1 MILLRKIA
9 IIFFDII
16 DLYYHQKKILK
27 FIKKKQLNLKYF
39 FDIGAHMGTYS
50 DLILR
55 NFKNCKILMFEPQK
69 NIFKKIQIKYKNKR
83 NIKIYNYA
91 ISDKSTFKNI
101 YINRHGLTSSLSTLD
116 LKNNK
121 YLQLKARLFGTT
133 GPGMILKKTKVKTKT
148 LNKIIKSRKIDLAKI
163 DTEGH
168 ELEVLKGMKK
178 SIKNIQCILLEFH
191 NDEIYL
197 SYEPEKI
204 HTYLIENNF
213 SLKTAF
219 KFPFTTWEDRFY
231 FNNKFK

>member
-55 NFKNCKILMFEPQK
+55 NFENCKILMFEPQK
-69 NIFKKIQIKYKNKR
+69 NIFKKIQIKYKNKK

-133 GPGMILKKTKVKTKT
+133 GPGMILKKTKVKTRT
-148 LNKIIKSRKIDLAKI
+148 LNKIIKSRKIDLVKI

-178 SIKNIQCILLEFH
+178 SIKNIQCILVEFH

-204 HTYLIENNF
+204 HNYLIDHNF

-231 FNNKFK
+231 FNNRFK

>member
-1 MILLRKIA
+1 MILLRKVA

-27 FIKKKQLNLKYF
+27 FIKKNQLNLKYF
-39 FDIGAHMGTYS
+39 LDIGAHMGTYS

-69 NIFKKIQIKYKNKR
+69 NIFNKIQVKYKNKK
-83 NIKIYNYA
+83 NIKIYNCA

-133 GPGMILKKTKVKTKT
+133 GPGMILKKTKVKTRT
-148 LNKIIKSRKIDLAKI
+148 LNKIIKSKKIDLVKI

-178 SIKNIQCILLEFH
+178 SIKNIKCILAEFH

-197 SYEPEKI
+197 SYKPEKI
-204 HTYLIENNF
+204 HNYLIKNNF